1 MSIFGRVVYRQSL
14 NNRGDSTVESKSDLP
29 NFRPSDTLLKPV
41 WVALLRD
48 GSHSVSATLPL

>member
-29 NFRPSDTLLKPV
+29 NFYQSDTLYKSSLGGTTKLT
-41 WVALLRD
+41 AR
-48 GSHSVSATLPL
+48 